1 MAKKQTKKTTADKG
15 GINNAY
21 LGILKDFEGKKEKV
35 LQGYLSKVN
44 KIKKQGVKNIEAKS
58 AQSDAK
64 AAKKLLEDA

>member
-1 MAKKQTKKTTADKG
+1 MAKKQTKKDAAKTG

-21 LGILKDFEGKKEKV
+21 LGVLKGFEGKKEKV

-64 AAKKLLEDA
+64 AAKKLLDEA